1 MRVKARG
8 TPRDASLASQADV
21 IINAVDSF
29 HIRLA
34 VSGTSCD
41 KYPGKPRRRPSTEDP
56 ARPIDSTMDP
66 VPFAPSHRTRSL
78 GSTGSPVGD
87 LADIPS

>member
-1 MRVKARG
+1 MRSKARG

-41 KYPGKPRRRPSTEDP
+41 KYPGKRRRRPSTMGP
-56 ARPIDSTMDP
+56 LRALS
-66 VPFAPSHRTRSL
+66 
-78 GSTGSPVGD
+78 
-87 LADIPS
+87 

>member
-1 MRVKARG
+1 MRSKARG
-8 TPRDASLASQADV
+8 TPRDASLANQADV

-41 KYPGKPRRRPSTEDP
+41 KYPGKPRLAVALPLW
-56 ARPIDSTMDP
+56 

-78 GSTGSPVGD
+78 GFTGSPIGD